1 MSILDKDFINVQ
13 PITARHLAGYGY
25 SIRLSGH
32 TKTIASK
39 SYTATISSMPVMDK
53 YHGAGRVDFGG
64 PVVDAVITIVLSSND
79 SVNWQTVLH
88 VKSRESLF
96 TEIDTLKNRLI
107 NPDYNTLINNE
118 MDLNMYVEKI
128 VRECGAVNMRE
139 YYDYDVELP
148 NDWSI

>member
-1 MSILDKDFINVQ
+1 
-13 PITARHLAGYGY
+13 
-25 SIRLSGH
+25 
-32 TKTIASK
+32 
-39 SYTATISSMPVMDK
+39 MPVMDK
-53 YHGAGRVDFGG
+53 YHGAGRVDFGS
-64 PVVDAVITIVLSSND
+64 PIVDAVITIVLSSND

-88 VKSRESLF
+88 VKSRESWF

-148 NDWSI
+148 NDWGI